1 MRLHK
6 TAALMTAAT
15 AIVGLTACQPAAP
28 SAKELDAIK
37 AVNGVWAQHFNAGDA
52 GALTNLYWDD
62 AVLMPPGAPSAK
74 GHEAIR
80 ASFTRE
86 IESAKT
92 AGLTMNIEH
101 GPIRLTG
108 KMAWQDGTFR
118 VTDASGAAVD
128 TGKYLSLLE
137 QRDGTWRLLRDT
149 WNSDGAAPAA
159 AAGPDAIA
167 VDPAHYKVAFENDK
181 VRVLR
186 INYGPKEKSVMHSH
200 PAGVAIFMNDL
211 RGQFTMPDGTTQKME
226 VKAGTVNW
234 TDATTHNPENLGDKP
249 FEVIQ
254 IELK

>member
-1 MRLHK
+1 MRLYK

-137 QRDGTWRLLRDT
+137 QRDGTWSRSR
-149 WNSDGAAPAA
+149 
-159 AAGPDAIA
+159 
-167 VDPAHYKVAFENDK
+167 
-181 VRVLR
+181 
-186 INYGPKEKSVMHSH
+186 
-200 PAGVAIFMNDL
+200 
-211 RGQFTMPDGTTQKME
+211 TTRC
-226 VKAGTVNW
+226 ACC
-234 TDATTHNPENLGDKP
+234 ASTTGRRRSRSCIPIP
-249 FEVIQ
+249 RAWPSS
-254 IELK
+254 